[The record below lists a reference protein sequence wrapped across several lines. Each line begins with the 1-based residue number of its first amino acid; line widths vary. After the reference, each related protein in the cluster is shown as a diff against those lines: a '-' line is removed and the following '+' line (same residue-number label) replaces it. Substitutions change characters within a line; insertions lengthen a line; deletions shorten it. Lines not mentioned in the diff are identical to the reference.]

1 MPKLVFLRYYEGESR
16 HHPITFSNDRYG
28 FVIAG
33 QNGQGD
39 YLDDVYKYDSQ
50 LNTWEQLNNFP
61 GGPRGYAYGV
71 SNDQYGYVGFGSNE
85 NNYPNDWWR
94 YDMSTNT
101 WLQLADF
108 PDLG

>member
-1 MPKLVFLRYYEGESR
+1 M
-16 HHPITFSNDRYG
+16 
-28 FVIAG
+28 
-33 QNGQGD
+33 
-39 YLDDVYKYDSQ
+39 
-50 LNTWEQLNNFP
+50 NNFP

-108 PDLG
+108 PDLGRNHPAMILTEEKIYVGLGSADGENFGDWWEYDINNDI